1 VSGHEPTA
9 AVRPLSLADWRRA
22 LPWLLLLEIVFL
34 LPYFERA
41 GGVAGKYIWDEH
53 CVDHTYPVAW
63 LARQQVQEG
72 FFPLW
77 NPHSGAGLPLLAN
90 TLDESA
96 VPHALLKYF
105 LPFPL
110 GLELFIAVKI
120 LIALTG
126 AFALGRQFGGS
137 RRAAILAAVIFTF
150 TGFIALNVNS
160 VIGTVFVLPWCALGL
175 HRMAE
180 RPRLGPWLLT
190 AAAFGLSLLG
200 GNPQIPFQALC
211 LGYALYLFKLIVKHE
226 RFSFGRYVAA
236 PATAVVVGAM
246 VALPQLLPFVQYL
259 ARAFSHHLPG
269 YGLLHLDPAGIIGV
283 GGPHWDPAIVLMASR
298 EFSGAADAFVASRFP
313 PASWADATIPLA
325 FEHLGFGAVFFLALA
340 LVRLRRLRPEAGF
353 FAAAAIANLGLAFGV
368 FPFSLIARVPPFD
381 QVSNWRFTTFMAAL
395 CVSALAAMTFD
406 HLLLPAGRRA
416 GRAALVALVAFA
428 GAGAATLASR
438 AGLPLTSPVLTLP
451 AIATVVAVGILVVA
465 VLSRRGAVI
474 IAAGF
479 FELLL
484 WDRVS
489 DRPLFPHPFEAL
501 DRPETWAECARPDPQ
516 SRFLAYGDVFDP
528 SLGILVGRD
537 DLRSYEMIFPED
549 LVRWHMAVNRWSRL
563 DAVSYYMSHYY
574 FAPEPESLALPETAR
589 AALATVMAPEP
600 LPPSEFAATLT
611 ETTTLSP
618 GPEYARPTR
627 QSIRGD
633 TRTGV
638 FLHAP
643 VVVRVDKLPE
653 TGRVAGSVT
662 VGPDAWDRPGDGVIL
677 QLTGAAGQGRLF
689 YSRYLDPRAQAGERG
704 WTTFAVGK
712 LAAPLAVSSLPG
724 PKNDGRSDFGIFA
737 DLHDTEARARFEAVW
752 QPSLCGGTRCYHR
765 REFLPRLR
773 VAERVKTVA
782 SLDECLEVVRERS
795 APEDELVVDKTPW
808 PSGGGT
814 VASVEFG
821 ANRVSAKVRM
831 DEAGTLALSD
841 TYYAGWKAELDGVP
855 VPTRPANCAFRAV
868 QVPAGV
874 HEVKW
879 VFKPEAFGIGLWAG
893 LNSMGA
899 LVIAFASRQFINKRH
914 R

>member
-1 VSGHEPTA
+1 MSGPEPTA
-9 AVRPLSLADWRRA
+9 AARPLSLADWRRA
-22 LPWLLLLEIVFL
+22 LPWLLLIELVFL
-34 LPYFERA
+34 LPYFERT

-63 LARQQVQEG
+63 LAREQVQDG

-90 TLDESA
+90 TLDEAA

-126 AFALGRQFGGS
+126 AFALGRQLGGS
-137 RRAAILAAVIFTF
+137 RRAAILASVIYTF

-160 VIGTVFVLPWCALGL
+160 VIGTVFVLPWCVFGL
-175 HRMAE
+175 HRLAE
-180 RPRLGPWLLT
+180 RPRLGPWLIV

-211 LGYALYLFKLIVKHE
+211 LGYALYLFKLIVARE

-236 PATAVVVGAM
+236 PATAVLAGAM
-246 VALPQLLPFVQYL
+246 AALPQLLPFVQYL

-269 YGLLHLDPAGIIGV
+269 YGLLHLDPVGIVGV
-283 GGPHWDPAIVLMASR
+283 GGPHWDPAIVLMVAR
-298 EFSGAADAFVASRFP
+298 EFSGAADAFIASRFP

-340 LVRLRRLRPEAGF
+340 LIRLRRLRPEAGF
-353 FAAAAIANLGLAFGV
+353 FAAAAIANIGLAFGI

-395 CVSALAAMTFD
+395 CAAALAAMTFD

-416 GRAALVALVAFA
+416 GRAALAALIAFAAA
-428 GAGAATLASR
+428 GAGLLASR

-451 AIATVVAVGILVVA
+451 AIATAFALVVLVGA
-465 VLSRRGAVI
+465 ILSRRGAIV
-474 IAAGF
+474 IAACF

-501 DRPETWAECARPDPQ
+501 DQTETWAECVRPDPQ

-528 SLGILVGRD
+528 SLGILVGRE
-537 DLRSYEMIFPED
+537 DLRSYEMIFPET
-549 LVRWHMAVNRWSRL
+549 LVRWYMAVNRWSHL

-574 FAPEPESLALPETAR
+574 FAPEPESLALSEVERT
-589 AALATVMAPEP
+589 ALATV
-600 LPPSEFAATLT
+600 
-611 ETTTLSP
+611 LSP
-618 GPEYARPTR
+618 GPLPPAEFAAALVEAATLAPGPEYVRPVR

-633 TRTGV
+633 ERAGV

-643 VVVRVDKLPE
+643 AVIRAEKLPE
-653 TGRVAGSVT
+653 AGRVAGSVA
-662 VGPDAWDRPGDGVIL
+662 VGPDAWDRDGDGVVL
-677 QLTGAAGQGRLF
+677 QMTGGAGQGRLY

-704 WTTFAVGK
+704 WIAFNAGG

-724 PKNDGRSDFGIFA
+724 PKDDGRSDFGIFA
-737 DLHDTEARARFEAVW
+737 DLHDADARARFEQVW

-765 REFLPRLR
+765 RETLPRLR
-773 VAERVKTVA
+773 VAGRVQTVA
-782 SLDECLEVVRERS
+782 SQDECLEVVRDRS
-795 APEDELVVDKTPW
+795 APEDELVVDATQW
-808 PSGGGT
+808 PSGGGA
-814 VASVEFG
+814 VESVEFG
-821 ANRVSAKVRM
+821 ANRVSARVKM
-831 DEAGTLALSD
+831 EAAGTVVLSD
-841 TYYAGWKAELDGVP
+841 TYYAGWKAELDGAE

-868 QVPAGV
+868 QVPAGE

-879 VFKPEAFGIGLWAG
+879 VFRPEAFRIGLWAG
-893 LNSMGA
+893 IISMFVFVAGRN
-899 LVIAFASRQFINKRH
+899 LRLTTDD
-914 R
+914 